1 MANIKKKLADAGIS
15 VGGDL
20 KVYGD
25 FIMTGATKEVHFHDG
40 THYHG
45 MEPPVQM
52 EDKVPQLPAELD
64 SPKARKLLFI
74 AVEEGWLN
82 DQFQPTFKLKT
93 KAALLAR
100 RIGELLLLTHPYR
113 PFEQLWGMTRLSKS
127 ANDAMGSSTS
137 AAWLDELKR
146 VLK

>member
-15 VGGDL
+15 VGGDI

-45 MEPPVQM
+45 VQQPARKAD
-52 EDKVPQLPAELD
+52 EVPELPTALD
-64 SPKARKLLFI
+64 SAKARKLLFI